1 MPVED
6 GQVEVAVRG
15 ASQPLAQAGA
25 RDVMRARDLGD
36 VVAAIDAG
44 ERREDLPCVVGLP
57 GQRVAR

>member
-1 MPVED
+1 VG

-15 ASQPLAQAGA
+15 TPQPLAQAGA

-44 ERREDLPCVVGLP
+44 KRREDLPRVVGLP